1 MHGRLIAAVVGAAGR
16 LPQMDGTPA
25 LPIWGG
31 LVPSALCSRPGTKK
45 GRCHAN
51 APAELP
57 VCDWLVQAPPT
68 SESTNVRVSWWP
80 TDRRTHNHNPTE
92 PRTTQTPP
100 ALISRALLS
109 FGLFPVSLHCR
120 PLADLSY
127 RITRPPSRTTLRN
140 KT

>member
-1 MHGRLIAAVVGAAGR
+1 MHGMPNSAVVGAAGR

-51 APAELP
+51 APADLP
-57 VCDWLVQAPPT
+57 DCDWLVQAPPT
-68 SESTNVRVSWWP
+68 SESTNVNVSWWP
-80 TDRRTHNHNPTE
+80 PDRRTHFLNPSD
-92 PRTTQTPP
+92 PCSAFSPP

-109 FGLFPVSLHCR
+109 FGLFPDSMHCR